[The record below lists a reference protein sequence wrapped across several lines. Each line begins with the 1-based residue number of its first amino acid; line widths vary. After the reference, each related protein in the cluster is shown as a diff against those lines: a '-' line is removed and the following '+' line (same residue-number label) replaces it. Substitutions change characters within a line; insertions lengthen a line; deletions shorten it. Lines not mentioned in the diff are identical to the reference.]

1 MKKIKAFFSDF
12 KKFISRGNVVDMAI
26 GVIVAS
32 AFTAIVT
39 ALTNGIIMPFIN
51 WLLSLGGA
59 RLDSAYTFLKV
70 AYQTDA
76 ITGEP
81 TQTIDLANSIY
92 IDWGAFITAIIN
104 FILIALVLFTV
115 LRIMMSTQ
123 GLWKKEFQSLPN
135 KEEKKTLKELGINM
149 KDRKAVIAAT
159 KELREKNKPVPPPP
173 KPTQEELL
181 TQILEELKKQNK
193 LAENASVEAPVE
205 NTKENI
211 EE

>member
-1 MKKIKAFFSDF
+1 
-12 KKFISRGNVVDMAI
+12 
-26 GVIVAS
+26 
-32 AFTAIVT
+32 
-39 ALTNGIIMPFIN
+39 
-51 WLLSLGGA
+51 
-59 RLDSAYTFLKV
+59 
-70 AYQTDA
+70 
-76 ITGEP
+76 
-81 TQTIDLANSIY
+81 
-92 IDWGAFITAIIN
+92 
-104 FILIALVLFTV
+104 
-115 LRIMMSTQ
+115 MSTQ